1 MKWKQ
6 LKKVSAYVLAF
17 ALLLGTIPVSYISAQ
32 ASGTYTG
39 RLWLSGTKEWP
50 HQCTATCLHL
60 RGSTDGF
67 LSELTGE
74 TVVLSAVDE
83 ESGVYLDGAKGPL
96 WLMNYDGTKNAYMI
110 GGFGPEG
117 VTATANTTVTIRG
130 TFRCSNQEIY
140 GEDTV
145 TFEETS
151 FVYNGSTWVEEAEAD
166 ESVALTYMRGDASEI
181 DTSTTTPT
189 GFEKDASW
197 SLRAYAVRDGASG
210 VYVDG
215 QWKDVP
221 LILLKYEDG
230 TEVHKFR
237 LDNGGVTAVAGTRVE
252 IKGRFVQGNHVV
264 SFDPIAFTFD
274 GTSWSKETFTVT
286 GLQNVRISDEQA
298 WQIWMKHDGSFTG
311 EASESF
317 RWPAT
322 LNGEEI
328 EGGLLVNKDGGMFFL
343 NIWPTRIPSDG
354 TAEATLVLHKG
365 SVTGAKGS
373 LATLKEDFTICFNN
387 YGVSMGAPIQVDTS
401 GVEFEVLQTYS
412 EKTDIYLRPSKSD
425 AFSESGDVRPTIIT
439 GGMQEGRWYFPQES
453 GIVIGEQVFTVNS
466 LEAGIEFV
474 KYTGWITP
482 NETGYYLG
490 AYDESLIED
499 GTKLILKGLYQAGDK
514 LVEYVPTV
522 LQWNGSKWVKLTTL
536 TTLTEGT
543 TVIEPDEVPE
553 DAGSVQYVTFE
564 HFKRAE
570 YNDSGWKI
578 FLKPS
583 ETLQANIDEW
593 YGSLQ
598 VTIRTASA
606 KKTGQAGFAH
616 ASYSDGTACFY
627 FYGLLPQDITEDT
640 EIIIHAGSATSKIN
654 EKQMTLTKDCILQV
668 SALKDKDCTLYES
681 PSEFWETPRYDGSKW
696 EIHLQADGVFSG
708 NEGET
713 FFWPAKA
720 GGKETTVEV
729 TKEGEHFVLHLT
741 SLQLPTDGTE
751 GTLVLDAT
759 TVIGNEGSV
768 ISLPT
773 ETTLLVNQ
781 YGLSVGNPIVP
792 DTKAVGMTVME
803 KPDNTKAHL
812 YLHAMK
818 PDVFPVDTS
827 WKVTPAVAK
836 GLVDGTYY
844 FHKES
849 GLFVDE
855 SAYDVNKG
863 SFGVNLIQFIKV
875 DVYYNAGIPET
886 EGYNEYF
893 LNLQVLDEQI
903 KDGTEVTLKGT
914 FIYEG
919 SLVEYLPT
927 IFTWNEAE
935 GKWSAKAQTTHVSGD
950 ANGDG
955 SADIRDMV
963 RMQRYI
969 SQSEGNAYQ
978 IPLSPVDGDLIMEE
992 DTYLVDATDWKELRL
1007 NLLEEEQIELAA
1019 YCGPRRG
1026 GYRYYWDNDND
1037 DGSDGDNDYSA
1048 NMEGEAVYGAHPKDP
1063 KGGWEGWI
1071 TEKDFQDYLNCG
1083 FTYLLPEQDGLY
1095 DFTYAGGVRP
1105 VDNIYESDL
1114 YEYMELAEKMNIP
1127 VYVHANSL
1135 TSMTRDT
1142 DGILTD
1148 SNKAFLD
1155 KLHADMSKYRMF
1167 KGYSLAD
1174 EPTYASAMSFLATR
1188 NYLEALDPA
1197 KHFYTACLPMS
1208 AASSSLVA
1216 DATGL
1221 TKEQIYG
1228 SYMDDYYQATGSFM
1242 YDLYPLIGNT
1252 KSGNRLDEYWFAN
1265 LRLVAKHA
1273 QTNKYDAGITVQ
1285 STSYGYAY
1293 NYKMQPN
1300 PEYHRGI
1307 ETKADVGF
1315 QVYTALA
1322 YGMKNINYYSYWTHW
1337 TTQAR
1342 GINGSAMVNYPM
1354 DENGNPINGADGV
1367 KTNAYYAVKEI
1378 NQEIKKFDHVFL
1390 DFDWK
1395 GTMALVPSGATMS
1408 EALSGVLDGGNN
1420 YQPDNLTAK
1429 ATQETIIGCMQDD
1442 RGRDG
1447 YMIANATEPS
1457 VGKTSVVTVS
1467 FEGATRALAYIEGNE
1482 TEITLTNGTYQF
1494 EIGAGEGVFVIPLS

>member
-6 LKKVSAYVLAF
+6 FKKVSAYVLAF
-17 ALLLGTIPVSYISAQ
+17 ALLLGTIPVSYISAK
-32 ASGTYTG
+32 ASGAYTG

-74 TVVLSAVDE
+74 TVTLSAVDE
-83 ESGVYLDGAKGPL
+83 ESGVYLDGTKGPL
-96 WLMNYDGTKNAYMI
+96 WLMNYDGTKNAYMV
-110 GGFGPEG
+110 GGLDT
-117 VTATANTTVTIRG
+117 VTVTANTTVTIRG
-130 TFRCSNQEIY
+130 MFRCSNQEVY

-166 ESVALTYMRGDASEI
+166 ESVALTYMRGDANEI

-189 GFEKDASW
+189 GFEKDSSW
-197 SLRAYAVRDGASG
+197 NLRAYAVRDGESG

-221 LILLKYEDG
+221 LILLKFDTGE
-230 TEVHKFR
+230 EVHKFG
-237 LDNGGVTAVAGTRVE
+237 LVDSGVTAVAETRVE
-252 IKGRFVQGNHVV
+252 IKGKFVHGNHVV
-264 SFDPIAFTFD
+264 EFAPIAFVFD
-274 GTSWSKETFTVT
+274 GTSWSKEGFTVT
-286 GLQNVRISDEQA
+286 GLHNVAISNEQA
-298 WQIWMKHDGSFTG
+298 WQIWMKHEGEFTG

-328 EGGLLVNKDGGMFFL
+328 EGGLLVNQDGGMFFM
-343 NIWPTRIPSDG
+343 NIWPTCIASDG

-373 LATLKEDFTICFNN
+373 LATLKEDFTMCFNK
-387 YGVSMGAPIQVDTS
+387 YGVSLDTPIQIDTS
-401 GVEFEVLQTYS
+401 GVEFEVVQQYS
-412 EKTDIYLRPSKSD
+412 TQSGVYLTPSKAD
-425 AFSESGDVRPTIIT
+425 AFPEDANVYPNTIT
-439 GGMQEGRWYFPQES
+439 GGFQEGRYYFPYES
-453 GIVIGEQVFTVNS
+453 GITIGEELYYPQTGVDFVKHYNWGI
-466 LEAGIEFV
+466 EAG
-474 KYTGWITP
+474 
-482 NETGYYLG
+482 YYIG
-490 AYDESLIED
+490 NYDVSLIKD
-499 GTKLILKGLYQAGDK
+499 GTKLVLKGLYERDGK

-543 TVIEPDEVPE
+543 TVIEPSEVPE
-553 DAGSVQYVTFE
+553 EEGNVQYVTFE

-570 YNDSGWKI
+570 YTDDTGWMI

-583 ETLQANIDEW
+583 DTLQANIDEW
-593 YGSLQ
+593 YGPLQ

-606 KKTGQAGFAH
+606 KETKTARFSH
-616 ASYSDGTACFY
+616 ASYDGGTACLY
-627 FYGLLPQDITEDT
+627 FYSLLPQDLTEDT
-640 EIIIHAGSATSKIN
+640 EITIHAGSATSEVN
-654 EKQMTLTKDCILQV
+654 GKQMTLTKDCILQV
-668 SALKDKDCTLYES
+668 STFEDKDCTLYES

-720 GGKETTVEV
+720 DGKATTVEV
-729 TKEGEHFVLHLT
+729 TKEDNHFVLHLT

-759 TVIGNEGSV
+759 TVIGSEDSV

-827 WKVTPAVAK
+827 WEVTPAVAK

-919 SLVEYLPT
+919 NLVEYLPT
-927 IFTWNEAE
+927 VFTWNETE
-935 GKWSAKAQTTHVSGD
+935 GKWSVEAETTHVSGD
-950 ANGDG
+950 ANGDS
-955 SADIRDMV
+955 SADICDMV
-963 RMQRYI
+963 RMKKYLTQT
-969 SQSEGNAYQ
+969 QDAAYQ
-978 IPLSPVDGDLIMEE
+978 IPISPVDSDLIMEE
-992 DTYLVDATDWKELRL
+992 DTYLVDDVDFKELRL

-1026 GYRYYWDNDND
+1026 GFRYYWKNNYTD
-1037 DGSDGDNDYSA
+1037 DFSLNLGEDYQ
-1048 NMEGEAVYGAHPKDP
+1048 YGAHPKDP
-1063 KGGWEGWI
+1063 VGGWEGWI

-1095 DFTYAGGVRP
+1095 DCTYSDSVNS
-1105 VDNIYESDL
+1105 VDNFYESDL
-1114 YEYMELAEKMNIP
+1114 YEYMKLAEKMNIP

-1135 TSMTRDT
+1135 TGMTMDK
-1142 DGILTD
+1142 DGVLTD
-1148 SNKAFLD
+1148 TNKAFLD
-1155 KLHADMSKYRMF
+1155 KLYADMSKYRMF

-1174 EPTYASAMSFLATR
+1174 EPTYESATSFLETKK
-1188 NYLEALDPA
+1188 YLEAIDST
-1197 KHFYTACLPMS
+1197 KSFYTAFLPMPDLES
-1208 AASSSLVA
+1208 AIPSFAA
-1216 DATGL
+1216 NATNIEDAY
-1221 TKEQIYG
+1221 K
-1228 SYMDDYYQATGSFM
+1228 SYMDDFYQATGSFM
-1242 YDLYPLIGNT
+1242 YDRYPLIGNT
-1252 KSGNRLDEYWFAN
+1252 KSGNSLDENWFAN
-1265 LRLVAKHA
+1265 LRLVANHA
-1273 QTNKYDAGITVQ
+1273 KTNKYDAGITVQ
-1285 STSYGYAY
+1285 STSYGYAF
-1293 NYKMQPN
+1293 NWQMQEN
-1300 PEYHRGI
+1300 PEYHRSI

-1354 DENGNPINGADGV
+1354 DENGNPINGAEGV
-1367 KTNAYYAVKEI
+1367 KTNAYYAVKAI

-1395 GTMALVPSGATMS
+1395 GTMALVPDGTEMSTVLSGALENAT
-1408 EALSGVLDGGNN
+1408 N
-1420 YQPDNLTAK
+1420 YQPEGMAAT
-1429 ATQETIIGCMQDD
+1429 ATQETIIGCMQDG

-1457 VGKTSVVTVS
+1457 AGKTSVVTVN
-1467 FEGATRALAYIEGNE
+1467 FAGTTKALAYIEGNE